1 MDETAV
7 DLQGNE
13 VLLGS
18 DGKIHVVG
26 IVTFT
31 LNGVFP
37 FPGDAGN
44 LAQRRFHLGFQGAG
58 LSLAFAGSRADRK
71 VTSALLGSRLKA
83 QRRNLLAVTALA
95 LSGAGGIGRLQVA
108 DMPTRRTYVR
118 DTLALAHRLILS
130 RMKTAAY
137 LTGDKRLLAGQ
148 CR

>member
-1 MDETAV
+1 MDETTV

-13 VLLGS
+13 VLLGL

-71 VTSALLGSRLKA
+71 VTSVLLGSRLKA

-95 LSGAGGIGRLQVA
+95 FSSPGGIAKLPV
-108 DMPTRRTYVR
+108 TN
-118 DTLALAHRLILS
+118 
-130 RMKTAAY
+130 
-137 LTGDKRLLAGQ
+137 
-148 CR
+148 